1 MVLQE
6 GRPLPHNQW
15 QLEVENW
22 FKATLAAAQGWTV
35 ELATGPS
42 DPRIMEWL
50 QAPVNPDEGLQC
62 KNQVRTSCPRSCVL
76 CRTCVPDFAQQ
87 KILTTAYVN
96 FNTFGLSLTLALGAL
111 IILFSWLLE
120 PIIAFFQRRRQ
131 LDTYARLEWATNE
144 TLQLQRLAH
153 EELGLGTWHG
163 TAEAVPYTDGG
174 QKLAVLDVADPEH
187 PRLKAPPVPFDEELV
202 VRDEEGRKESDQ
214 DGMADS
220 VRLSGKIP
228 GVVTEVRA
236 REDVEI

>member
-1 MVLQE
+1 MGTAMLTARNSLYNGFQ
-6 GRPLPHNQW
+6 GPLPHNQS

-42 DPRIMEWL
+42 DPRIMVWF
-50 QAPVNPDEGLQC
+50 QAPVNPDGGLQC
-62 KNQVRTSCPRSCVL
+62 KN
-76 CRTCVPDFAQQ
+76 Q

-163 TAEAVPYTDGG
+163 AAEAVPYTDGG

-202 VRDEEGRKESDQ
+202 DEGRKVSDP
-214 DGMADS
+214 DDLADS
-220 VRLSGKIP
+220 VRLSGKTP
-228 GVVTEVRA
+228 GVVTEVRE
-236 REDVEI
+236 REDIET